1 MRACPSYLLSKK
13 AVNSSCMCYDLLF
26 SDGAGNKMNEL
37 AGTGYKALLPVCSDR
52 EGENPACTKGEKSMN
67 RKFKNF
73 LRRALTGLLSITM
86 IAGEFPVAALAAEP
100 KAAVEEEA
108 VYEEEAAAV
117 SEDEVVAEVSEDETE
132 VPAVS
137 EDEAEEAVAE
147 TEETEEAAAEDAEE
161 AVKEADTSVEETAE
175 AEESEDGAMV
185 PYLTYKLRFYLGE
198 GKEAKARFDS
208 LSANV
213 TDAGKAYTD
222 SLKVSSGSDNFDK
235 KYINVDGDDRA
246 VILSR
251 DKMDPATFNYGSNSD
266 NEADKEYSITYTL
279 SVNEATVVNGVSENT
294 GYKGYLVISGF
305 NFLDGT
311 QYMRSYDNDQYWDF
325 SDSALYLI
333 TEDYGYS
340 RTENYYYS
348 INNYTDSMD
357 ITWNNDSSDGSVVA
371 MVAYSDPKT
380 TDPAW
385 HVLKQG
391 VNEIRTRVNPLY
403 VKLDGFTRVPST
415 YVINAFNNAAP
426 YDEEK
431 NIWAVNNGGTIT
443 LDDGSNR
450 PVYTVNIHNANK
462 SGDITVQYKNKI
474 DAAFSQKESVKAG
487 AVIEGTA
494 AKGLYGDSWN
504 FDSLSM
510 NVTVGKDLRFRYAF
524 GPKVDDALNGV
535 DKYYENEA
543 SISMNMADLS
553 RVRPTEIDGEAV
565 KLDGDW
571 NIGNAE
577 ESVVWDLWLETVPA
591 YAARYAVVTMNG
603 DPLVFYADET
613 NKDLLK
619 GTREQVMRNWQS
631 YGKGTM
637 DGYLYGFIYG
647 DYYNGDYLVVP
658 AGETYYIRVFD
669 EEDDTRYNV
678 SLPEVVSENTP
689 DYSRGPI
696 YTKVSENK
704 AGLAYA
710 ALTDS
715 SLTLL
720 GDGYYALSFSGKSE
734 KDFTGTQVVGE
745 IERPVALGLTFTPAA
760 TLTHKVNFEFVGDG
774 AAKSS
779 ITDQNYDSDNV
790 PDGKEYRFDVTPKNG
805 WRIASVSGAS
815 IDGEGYD
822 YITEP
827 LYHDVTVTITTEY
840 DPRDVVS
847 VNFVSGNEAAA
858 AAVKAIHF
866 KHING
871 ANDYTYIGSQTGL
884 GKAAFDFT
892 DGDRFEFEVA
902 DGYEITGIYVEGSNG
917 TLDLEDLADEN
928 DCYYDVDVDD
938 FKTDVINNIVI
949 NAKKVSDE
957 SHTVTFRGD
966 LDRVKIFTSEQDDNI
981 YDDLIEDRVYPT
993 MDAEFKF
1000 MVFPADGYEV
1010 DEVIAGVD
1018 EIEAVNGVYTVNSA
1032 ADVVVNI
1039 STDEGVGDIVK
1050 YFTIKT
1056 DSGVKKL
1063 ILDGNELKNLGD
1075 NTYEVV
1081 LKMEGSHYLTAE
1093 FDEKRAEGAYIVTP
1107 NYPGRPFAFN
1117 GSYMLRV
1124 GSFEGDYSDA
1134 GLKAWENGTVYIHT
1148 YDVMDN
1154 DLPNNTYG
1162 LRVFNNEKFANVDTM
1177 DLMNAADG
1185 KVAQK
1190 FSTSA
1195 NESVKFVE
1203 VSLSDNELPP
1213 EVYLEVKAKDGYDVK
1228 LYNERNR
1235 TTYDGIKFDGGVSF
1249 NEVALADPMSYYTLI
1264 VEPHVVSQIFHV
1276 PYGDLT
1282 FVNENGTGKLAD
1294 IYFDEQG
1301 GYERYNDETDE
1312 NEFVYTGRWI
1322 VNGRRKPYTVKASD
1336 KAIGFMTK
1344 KQHDKWIEEP
1354 TVDNWKFFTEET
1366 SLTISNPQED
1376 AEYWIVYNP
1385 YFTVRLNDNGA
1396 SEYETGSSAEVYKGG
1411 TYEITYYN
1419 QFGVPFTSKADEPA
1433 SLTGDQSSKLGLTDK
1448 LGNAVV
1454 YVTDAN
1460 GEDADLTYTYKLGKG
1475 NDKLFPDGTLTLK
1488 KINPSVK
1495 ADTLTLPV
1503 DTFGSVSVDK
1513 PEQMGE
1519 DVYDEDEE
1527 EWINYY
1533 NYDYDKTG
1541 LADPHITWND
1551 DDEVYDF
1558 SVTALPAIDAAAAEK
1573 EYSVSVNGDGFKL
1586 GNVTVKTVKPSLD
1599 GKTLPAVK
1607 DPQDTVAAN
1616 SFTLVVPTVEELEK
1630 AGIVVDETIV
1640 GRVYWKV
1647 TVKGETGSN
1656 IQYFNYWKVVDG
1668 AYDLTI
1674 DGDRIAVENV
1684 LVTGLAENREYEWT
1698 LQLVQTGSA
1707 TSMRTVVL
1715 ADDTL
1720 AKDVQFATA
1729 VTEAKKIKT
1738 PTTYYA
1744 TKLKLSKTSATVFTG
1759 QKDVA
1764 LAEISFPES
1773 QVSFRQDAQR
1783 MVKVIN
1789 TAKNYNDF
1797 GYDITDYGFDP
1808 YVKNGVLYLSV
1819 PYNFDDDDNA
1829 KADDFLQAGKLN
1841 LEVRTLAPDNTYWAT
1856 AKFGLTVKQGIQ
1868 TIDLGLED
1876 QYYVVSGNGG
1886 KSLKIT
1892 MKPAFNGAHK
1902 LIYTPEDAK
1911 LLDGFVAERCPISDA
1926 LEGTNVAAPASKK
1939 VDWTKAILQYNES
1952 GDVNAVEGWVAAEG
1966 NAVDGVS
1973 IVKNTLN
1980 IAPGEHYGLKA
1991 YRILVPAADYAG
2003 SEIWSVYGN
2012 AFTVTNADDFAN
2024 SHLVLI
2030 DKSYSVDNAIGM
2042 ESFRI
2047 IGTEDGAGNITVST
2061 NELAKFEDDVLAI
2074 VAVKNDAV
2082 IAEVDGDND
2091 GVMEKFVPWSDLAYE
2106 EVADQYGLGL
2116 VFKPVSKGF
2125 KLAANGAFTGM
2136 SQAVKKTKI
2145 TASLKNNSSVKA
2157 LNGTVEITYSSI
2169 NYALEIRENDP
2180 DMEQYYWDSASIRN
2194 VQDKKNMKADRYKDT
2209 ASYYGTESTYIT
2221 LGLKIGNVQK
2231 GTSDLDWIDAA
2242 FNDPDGEGK
2251 NFTIKVKGGKI
2262 LKPVVQKYYAGRGE
2276 FVGENESYYWL
2287 SIKPGKAA
2295 TSATVTITNK
2305 QDKSSKIYTI
2315 TNNTVAG
2322 TAKVKVTA
2330 DVKQLYDMA
2339 GETQAITFRA
2349 ANAPAEADYLKIERN
2364 IKNVISKTVYDA
2376 KTGKRTVDKVTDKG
2390 YSALTFN
2397 TWDENDGIEIDRNG
2411 LHSVKGSENFKT
2423 KIYLGAN
2430 DYVLPGSYKYVF
2442 TYGTKDENGEFKPLT
2457 APANVTIKIKGDKKA
2472 SFKLKTAYKLTARD
2486 QFQAELAGSS
2496 KGVEFVTVDEVLYA
2510 NLNGN
2515 NNKFKDIIESRSFL
2529 ANAASYRQTHWS
2541 HNDYKY
2547 HNDSIALNGNGGY
2560 LRVGDL
2566 TIDLNKIT
2574 SKTDLTG
2581 YIRYTVHYK
2590 DPAVRDETRYGNIKI
2605 QLGPDEK
2612 KTAVKFKA
2620 TSKGAIID
2628 TENSYIAAYAT
2639 VTAGGKPVNLTRVSL
2654 YSPNELFSAAQIV
2667 NVEATTNKEGL
2678 GINGTRNIV
2687 MLTGNNLEN
2696 LNKMKGKT
2704 ETVTLYVIPEDK
2716 NLYNPAQNINY
2727 GKAEYDNAGDLNL
2740 LNDYVSQYGVPVQVK
2755 INLNNAETV
2764 KSALT
2769 FSQTNVPEWSGM
2781 DQVKGEAPYTT
2792 WWGARG
2798 MCFSAVPVTANLP
2811 IANDLVVIKADG
2823 WDADNA
2829 ADVSYAE
2836 FIRFIYITPVYGKS
2850 MVWVMIDQNKFEAAL
2865 EKDPSLKGKTVDV
2878 KANVYIGKEEAKIE
2892 RGATPNQQVSFKIAL
2907 PDPYAVTL
2915 AEEKAAIEASIAE
2928 NGVLMEL
2935 IDDENY
2941 DDAEDAEDVENIVE
2955 NIIEARLYGETDEW
2969 NYVTNYIDAFGKQG
2983 IMNQL
2988 TGKNALISNISATDV
3003 DVDYENGIAYI
3014 TLARTDAEGN
3024 TESTV
3029 IKFRPNVE
3037 RDADDY
3043 TGVLAAWAQANRKLF
3058 GKADIN
3064 FSDEAQ
3070 ITAKLAEICKTAR
3083 EAVMLPSNIGLSAT
3097 LESNSESSVIA
3108 VRFTLKDHDKD
3119 TSDVAAV
3126 FSKGIAATLADAYVA
3141 ANGAVNAKFL
3151 TGALSA
3157 NNADKDISAEA
3168 QKAIDALPYK
3178 AVVTFTRIDTDE
3190 KINKLVEDRK
3200 ITADEAENF
3209 RNALALKRLPF
3220 SIVISNVADK
3230 DADDYTEY
3238 KTGYMIAGL
3247 SAWAS
3252 RDAASIL
3259 NVFGPDGAYINE
3271 NALLLTAEGLP
3282 DYSKAGIEA
3291 AVVKQAGGNQFAK
3304 VEMLTGKDG
3313 DEDQFKE
3320 ATDTQEGWATIK
3332 VSTSANIARGIAEAD
3347 TVTRKYLLPQKVSA
3361 KYYTT
3366 NLLTL
3371 VQARGDYYINDP
3383 DHAGDPDD
3391 YSNDEWVFDD
3401 LEDHADRVVSINGAR
3416 YGYERYITDYVA
3428 AYPVDKETSVQIKF
3442 NVTYKR
3448 GSDVSTVPV
3457 VINLKGNT
3465 YASAAEVFTKGVN
3478 KISMTK
3484 ALSKAEMQKAVDAI
3498 RYNATSIT
3506 VNSEPAVVAA
3516 TKLANGTATYDITV
3530 KIKVNNVEQTLTRQV
3545 TFTLASE
3552 GIQTLAEAQTAVK
3565 GAVSDCAA
3573 LIANG
3578 TLNWSN
3584 GGADTLTNRIR
3595 TVVTDITKYDNAQYT
3610 IEYSGIYN
3618 TTVRTSNAA
3627 SALTVT
3633 PAGDYTEGSVK
3644 GFVYIISGDAE
3655 APVEINITIPADKFE
3670 SHDDDDRE

>member
-1 MRACPSYLLSKK
+1 
-13 AVNSSCMCYDLLF
+13 
-26 SDGAGNKMNEL
+26 
-37 AGTGYKALLPVCSDR
+37 
-52 EGENPACTKGEKSMN
+52 MN

-305 NFLDGT
+305 NFLDGNE
-311 QYMRSYDNDQYWDF
+311 YMYANKAGQYWDF

-333 TEDYGYS
+333 TAGRAAGTPEYNYVIGDDNGYVQ
-340 RTENYYYS
+340 
-348 INNYTDSMD
+348 D

-371 MVAYSDPKT
+371 MVAYSDPRT

-385 HVLKQG
+385 HVLAQG
-391 VNEIRTRVNPLY
+391 KNTIRTDINIDELY
-403 VKLDGFTRVPST
+403 VKLDGFTRVDST
-415 YVINAFNNAAP
+415 YVINTTGANELEVENQKVWEVN
-426 YDEEK
+426 YD
-431 NIWAVNNGGTIT
+431 GSFT
-443 LDDGSNR
+443 LSDGSNR

-487 AVIEGTA
+487 TVIEGTA

-510 NVTVGKDLRFRYAF
+510 NVTVGKDLRFRYGF
-524 GPKVDDALNGV
+524 GPKVDDALYGV

-553 RVRPTEIDGEAV
+553 RVRPTEIDGKAV
-565 KLDGDW
+565 KLDGGW
-571 NIGNAE
+571 NIRNAE

-591 YAARYAVVTMNG
+591 YAARYAVVAMNG
-603 DPLVFYADET
+603 NPEIFYADET

-619 GTREQVMRNWQS
+619 GTREQVERNCQS
-631 YGKGTM
+631 HGKGSFIFAN
-637 DGYLYGFIYG
+637 GY
-647 DYYNGDYLVVP
+647 DGDYLVVP

-669 EEDDTRYNV
+669 KVNDDTRYNV

-710 ALTDS
+710 ALADS

-734 KDFTGTQVVGE
+734 KGFTGYQVIGE
-745 IERPVALGLTFTPAA
+745 GADAYDAPVALGLTFTKADK
-760 TLTHKVNFEFVGDG
+760 LTHKVNFEFVGDG

-790 PDGKEYRFDVTPKNG
+790 PDGKVYRFDVTPKNG

-815 IDGEGYD
+815 IDDEGAYD

-840 DPRDVVS
+840 DPRNVVS

-866 KHING
+866 KHISFD
-871 ANDYTYIGSQTGL
+871 DYGDEIYAYIGSQTGL
-884 GKAAFDFT
+884 GQPAFNFT
-892 DGDRFEFEVA
+892 NGDRFELEVA
-902 DGYEITGIYVEGSNG
+902 DGYEITGIYVEGSKTNLG
-917 TLDLEDLADEN
+917 LAALADEN
-928 DCYYDVDVDD
+928 DKGYTFAGIGGNDSV
-938 FKTDVINNIVI
+938 FKTDAVNNIVI
-949 NAKKVSDE
+949 NAKKVSDK

-1000 MVFPADGYEV
+1000 MVFPADGYKV
-1010 DEVIAGVD
+1010 REVIAGEELVRAVD
-1018 EIEAVNGVYTVNSA
+1018 GVYTVNSA

-1039 STDEGVGDIVK
+1039 STYEGVGDIVK

-1063 ILDGNELKNLGD
+1063 VLDGNELKNLGD

-1081 LKMEGSHYLTAE
+1081 LKMEGPHYLTAE

-1107 NYPGRPFAFN
+1107 DYPGRPFAFN
-1117 GSYMLRV
+1117 GSYMLEV
-1124 GSFEGDYSDA
+1124 GSFEGDYGDA

-1185 KVAQK
+1185 KVAKK
-1190 FSTSA
+1190 FSPSA
-1195 NESVKFVE
+1195 NESVRFVE

-1235 TTYDGIKFDGGVSF
+1235 RTYYGIKFDGGVSF
-1249 NEVALADPMSYYTLI
+1249 NEVALADPMSYYTLV

-1294 IYFDEQG
+1294 IYFD
-1301 GYERYNDETDE
+1301 TDPE
-1312 NEFVYTGRWI
+1312 GDQDNADVNPNAKKWVI
-1322 VNGRRKPYTVKASD
+1322 NGRRKPYTVKASD
-1336 KAIGFMTK
+1336 EAIGFMTK
-1344 KQHDKWIEEP
+1344 KQYDKWLLEP

-1366 SLTISNPQED
+1366 SLTISKPQED

-1385 YFTVRLNDNGA
+1385 YFTVRLNDNVA

-1419 QFGVPFTSKADEPA
+1419 QFGVPFTSKADDPA
-1433 SLTGDQSSKLGLTDK
+1433 ALTGDQSSKLGLTDK

-1454 YVTDAN
+1454 YVTDAT

-1488 KINPSVK
+1488 KVNPSVK

-1503 DTFGSVSVDK
+1503 DTIGSVSVDK

-1519 DVYDEDEE
+1519 DVELYVYDEDEDAWKQK
-1527 EWINYY
+1527 WITYY

-1558 SVTALPAIDAAAAEK
+1558 SVTALPAIDGAAAEK

-1586 GNVTVKTVKPSLD
+1586 GNIIVKTVKPSLD

-1630 AGIVVDETIV
+1630 AGIVVDETLV
-1640 GRVYWKV
+1640 GKVYWKV

-1656 IQYFNYWKVVDG
+1656 IQYFNYWKTITDDEEEDDSYVIEDG
-1668 AYDLTI
+1668 SRVAEDQIT
-1674 DGDRIAVENV
+1674 
-1684 LVTGLAENREYEWT
+1684 VTGLNENREYEWT
-1698 LQLVQTGSA
+1698 LQLVQTGSDTPFEPDA
-1707 TSMRTVVL
+1707 AS
-1715 ADDTL
+1715 DDIL

-1729 VTEAKKIKT
+1729 VTEAKKINT

-1773 QVSFRQDAQR
+1773 QVSFRQDGQR

-1789 TAKNYNDF
+1789 TAKNVNDF

-1819 PYNFDDDDNA
+1819 PYNFDHNWNT
-1829 KADDFLQAGKLN
+1829 KADDVLQAGKFN

-1856 AKFGLTVKQGIQ
+1856 AKFKLTVKQGIQ

-1876 QYYVVSGNGG
+1876 QYYVVSGNGA
-1886 KSLKIT
+1886 KALNIKI
-1892 MKPAFNGAHK
+1892 KPAFNGVAEYV
-1902 LIYTPEDAK
+1902 YTPADDK
-1911 LLDGFVAERCPISDA
+1911 LDRFEKQICPVRRCN
-1926 LEGTNVAAPASKK
+1926 EEEWTNPAAPASKK
-1939 VDWTKAILQYNES
+1939 VDWNKAILQYNES
-1952 GDVNAVEGWVAAEG
+1952 GDINAADGWVAAEG

-1973 IVKNTLN
+1973 IAKGALS
-1980 IAPGEHYGLKA
+1980 IAPGEHYGQKA

-2030 DKSYSVDNAIGM
+2030 DRDYSVDDAIGM
-2042 ESFRI
+2042 RSFRI
-2047 IGTEDGAGNITVST
+2047 IGTEDGNGNITVST
-2061 NELAKFEDDVLAI
+2061 NELAQFEDDDLAI
-2074 VAVKNDAV
+2074 VAVKNDAT
-2082 IAEVDGDND
+2082 IADVDGDND
-2091 GVMEKFVPWSDLAYE
+2091 GIMEKFVPWSDLAYE

-2116 VFKPVSKGF
+2116 VFKPVNKGF
-2125 KLAANGAFTGM
+2125 RLTASGDFRGM

-2145 TASLKNNSSVKA
+2145 TASLKNNSSIKA
-2157 LNGTVEITYSSI
+2157 LNGTVEITYSPV

-2180 DMEQYYWDSASIRN
+2180 DMEQYYWQASSIRN

-2242 FNDPDGEGK
+2242 FNDPNGEGK
-2251 NFTIKVKGGKI
+2251 NFTIKVKGGKL
-2262 LKPVVQKYYAGRGE
+2262 LKPVVQKYYEDRDE
-2276 FVGENESYYWL
+2276 FVGVNESYYWL

-2295 TSATVTITNK
+2295 TTATVTITNK
-2305 QDKSSKIYTI
+2305 QDKSSKTYTI

-2330 DVKQLYDMA
+2330 DLKQLYDKA
-2339 GETQAITFRA
+2339 GETH
-2349 ANAPAEADYLKIERN
+2349 L
-2364 IKNVISKTVYDA
+2364 
-2376 KTGKRTVDKVTDKG
+2376 
-2390 YSALTFN
+2390 L
-2397 TWDENDGIEIDRNG
+2397 
-2411 LHSVKGSENFKT
+2411 
-2423 KIYLGAN
+2423 
-2430 DYVLPGSYKYVF
+2430 
-2442 TYGTKDENGEFKPLT
+2442 
-2457 APANVTIKIKGDKKA
+2457 
-2472 SFKLKTAYKLTARD
+2472 
-2486 QFQAELAGSS
+2486 
-2496 KGVEFVTVDEVLYA
+2496 
-2510 NLNGN
+2510 
-2515 NNKFKDIIESRSFL
+2515 
-2529 ANAASYRQTHWS
+2529 
-2541 HNDYKY
+2541 
-2547 HNDSIALNGNGGY
+2547 
-2560 LRVGDL
+2560 
-2566 TIDLNKIT
+2566 
-2574 SKTDLTG
+2574 
-2581 YIRYTVHYK
+2581 
-2590 DPAVRDETRYGNIKI
+2590 
-2605 QLGPDEK
+2605 
-2612 KTAVKFKA
+2612 
-2620 TSKGAIID
+2620 
-2628 TENSYIAAYAT
+2628 
-2639 VTAGGKPVNLTRVSL
+2639 
-2654 YSPNELFSAAQIV
+2654 
-2667 NVEATTNKEGL
+2667 
-2678 GINGTRNIV
+2678 
-2687 MLTGNNLEN
+2687 ML
-2696 LNKMKGKT
+2696 
-2704 ETVTLYVIPEDK
+2704 
-2716 NLYNPAQNINY
+2716 
-2727 GKAEYDNAGDLNL
+2727 
-2740 LNDYVSQYGVPVQVK
+2740 
-2755 INLNNAETV
+2755 
-2764 KSALT
+2764 
-2769 FSQTNVPEWSGM
+2769 
-2781 DQVKGEAPYTT
+2781 
-2792 WWGARG
+2792 
-2798 MCFSAVPVTANLP
+2798 
-2811 IANDLVVIKADG
+2811 
-2823 WDADNA
+2823 
-2829 ADVSYAE
+2829 
-2836 FIRFIYITPVYGKS
+2836 
-2850 MVWVMIDQNKFEAAL
+2850 
-2865 EKDPSLKGKTVDV
+2865 
-2878 KANVYIGKEEAKIE
+2878 
-2892 RGATPNQQVSFKIAL
+2892 
-2907 PDPYAVTL
+2907 
-2915 AEEKAAIEASIAE
+2915 
-2928 NGVLMEL
+2928 
-2935 IDDENY
+2935 
-2941 DDAEDAEDVENIVE
+2941 
-2955 NIIEARLYGETDEW
+2955 
-2969 NYVTNYIDAFGKQG
+2969 
-2983 IMNQL
+2983 
-2988 TGKNALISNISATDV
+2988 
-3003 DVDYENGIAYI
+3003 
-3014 TLARTDAEGN
+3014 
-3024 TESTV
+3024 
-3029 IKFRPNVE
+3029 
-3037 RDADDY
+3037 
-3043 TGVLAAWAQANRKLF
+3043 
-3058 GKADIN
+3058 
-3064 FSDEAQ
+3064 
-3070 ITAKLAEICKTAR
+3070 
-3083 EAVMLPSNIGLSAT
+3083 
-3097 LESNSESSVIA
+3097 
-3108 VRFTLKDHDKD
+3108 
-3119 TSDVAAV
+3119 
-3126 FSKGIAATLADAYVA
+3126 
-3141 ANGAVNAKFL
+3141 
-3151 TGALSA
+3151 
-3157 NNADKDISAEA
+3157 
-3168 QKAIDALPYK
+3168 
-3178 AVVTFTRIDTDE
+3178 
-3190 KINKLVEDRK
+3190 
-3200 ITADEAENF
+3200 
-3209 RNALALKRLPF
+3209 
-3220 SIVISNVADK
+3220 
-3230 DADDYTEY
+3230 
-3238 KTGYMIAGL
+3238 
-3247 SAWAS
+3247 
-3252 RDAASIL
+3252 
-3259 NVFGPDGAYINE
+3259 
-3271 NALLLTAEGLP
+3271 
-3282 DYSKAGIEA
+3282 
-3291 AVVKQAGGNQFAK
+3291 
-3304 VEMLTGKDG
+3304 
-3313 DEDQFKE
+3313 
-3320 ATDTQEGWATIK
+3320 
-3332 VSTSANIARGIAEAD
+3332 
-3347 TVTRKYLLPQKVSA
+3347 
-3361 KYYTT
+3361 
-3366 NLLTL
+3366 
-3371 VQARGDYYINDP
+3371 
-3383 DHAGDPDD
+3383 
-3391 YSNDEWVFDD
+3391 
-3401 LEDHADRVVSINGAR
+3401 
-3416 YGYERYITDYVA
+3416 
-3428 AYPVDKETSVQIKF
+3428 
-3442 NVTYKR
+3442 
-3448 GSDVSTVPV
+3448 
-3457 VINLKGNT
+3457 
-3465 YASAAEVFTKGVN
+3465 
-3478 KISMTK
+3478 
-3484 ALSKAEMQKAVDAI
+3484 
-3498 RYNATSIT
+3498 
-3506 VNSEPAVVAA
+3506 
-3516 TKLANGTATYDITV
+3516 
-3530 KIKVNNVEQTLTRQV
+3530 
-3545 TFTLASE
+3545 
-3552 GIQTLAEAQTAVK
+3552 
-3565 GAVSDCAA
+3565 
-3573 LIANG
+3573 
-3578 TLNWSN
+3578 
-3584 GGADTLTNRIR
+3584 
-3595 TVVTDITKYDNAQYT
+3595 
-3610 IEYSGIYN
+3610 
-3618 TTVRTSNAA
+3618 
-3627 SALTVT
+3627 
-3633 PAGDYTEGSVK
+3633 
-3644 GFVYIISGDAE
+3644 IISRL
-3655 APVEINITIPADKFE
+3655 
-3670 SHDDDDRE
+3670 RET